1 MTDQNFQIY
10 VGTSITEEELEIGL
24 ALWTELNY
32 FNRHDLMGKDKRIK
46 IYEQEYREIIEQII
60 TTLNLIYMIQLYEN
74 NMYCTEYDKDM

>member
-1 MTDQNFQIY
+1 MTNWNFQIY

-32 FNRHDLMGKDKRIK
+32 LNRHDLMDKDKRIK